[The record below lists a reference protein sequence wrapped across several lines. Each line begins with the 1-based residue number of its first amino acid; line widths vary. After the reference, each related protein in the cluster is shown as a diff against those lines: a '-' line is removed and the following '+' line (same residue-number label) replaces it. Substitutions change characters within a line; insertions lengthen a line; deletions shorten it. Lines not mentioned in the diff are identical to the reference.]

1 MVARSSSI
9 PFAACFLRR
18 QIAIGD
24 GIAHSLAFLSEASLR
39 VGERLLLSKLI
50 FNCKQTDRSV
60 KYHQS
65 IDTGFLTLS
74 PMLNFYYHPL
84 SPISRRVWV
93 CLLEKEIAF
102 ESTTIQLQ
110 HKEQFQPEFLAINP
124 FHHVP
129 AIVDGDV
136 RLIES
141 IAILD
146 YLDRVYPQPA
156 MTPETPAA
164 VGKMRMI
171 QMVTTNEIMTT
182 FVPAIVHQGQ
192 IPAEHPKAAT
202 LSAGLTFMES
212 ELGDGDYFGGKT
224 IDLADCVAGVTL
236 SLLRRLSPLSPLGC
250 LARSISRS
258 IELATNRTDND
269 GFRSLAAIYRSHDST
284 RQPLVVGNWGRSN

>member
-1 MVARSSSI
+1 
-9 PFAACFLRR
+9 
-18 QIAIGD
+18 
-24 GIAHSLAFLSEASLR
+24 
-39 VGERLLLSKLI
+39 
-50 FNCKQTDRSV
+50 
-60 KYHQS
+60 
-65 IDTGFLTLS
+65 
-74 PMLNFYYHPL
+74 MLNFYYHPL

-156 MTPETPAA
+156 MIPATA
-164 VGKMRMI
+164 AAIGKMRMI

-182 FVPAIVHQGQ
+182 FVPVITHQGQ

-202 LSAGLTFMES
+202 LSAGLAFMES

-236 SLLRRLSPLSPLGC
+236 SLLRRLDVDYRPYPRLDAWLDR
-250 LARSISRS
+250 LAARSSWQQTEPTTTDFDRWRRYIDLTIQR
-258 IELATNRTDND
+258 ANR
-269 GFRSLAAIYRSHDST
+269 
-284 RQPLVVGNWGRSN
+284 